1 MRTFSRALTTFA
13 LSLALV
19 AALVVGG
26 CSARVGYR
34 SYDPYYNDY
43 HTWDHSEITYYRQWE
58 TNTHRDHKDF
68 DKRNKDEQKEYWD
81 YRHNQH

>member
-43 HTWDHSEITYYRQWE
+43 HTWDHSEVTYYRQWE